1 MGNSA
6 SILLTPAMCCLV
18 LIDVQEKLAAVMN
31 DKEKLIARCSI
42 LLRAAKALNIPVLWC
57 EQAPRA
63 LGPTVRELRELLE
76 GREPFE
82 KLSFSCC
89 GAEGFLQKIEEVKP
103 SAVLLCGIEAHVCV
117 FQTAVELLNRGLN
130 VHVIADAVSSRTEE
144 NKAIGLARMS
154 AAGAVI
160 NSTEMVLF
168 ELLRDARHERFK
180 ELAAWIKSF

>member
-6 SILLTPAMCCLV
+6 SVLLTPSACCLV
-18 LIDVQEKLAAVMN
+18 LVDIQEKLAAVMS
-31 DKEKLIARCSI
+31 DKEKMIARCSI
-42 LLRAAKALNIPVLWC
+42 LLRTAKALNIPVLWC

-63 LGPTVRELRELLE
+63 LGSTVRELRELLE
-76 GREPFE
+76 GEKPFE
-82 KLSFSCC
+82 KTSFSCC
-89 GAEGFLQKIEEVKP
+89 GAEGFFRKLESTQS

-144 NKAIGLARMS
+144 NKAIGLGRMS

-180 ELAAWIKSF
+180 ELAALIK